1 MFFSEKGPAHLHGLV
16 PVMGAAGPPVA
27 PSCCFY
33 VHGGMELPGRPLLF
47 LHHAD
52 NSGFWGLCG
61 RSVSFQAEYYSSC
74 FPSSHAVST
83 VSGVN
88 PNINYPG
95 LYRVFAELWIYMGL
109 AWLSLFF
116 SWNVNMV
123 VEAHKVLKKRR
134 RQRHRH
140 FYQEEPEPVEDKD
153 KQGEEPDVIDIFNF
167 PKEDD
172 YSTVIKQI
180 GATAQEIKGKD
191 NMNRSKSCSD
201 ILSTNILT
209 LDQSPRHRRMISI
222 SEVFVNSVMPSCEQK
237 EVDVVKDGS
246 SRGTED
252 PECARTGN
260 EENEECGASEAESH
274 PLVFPKDAKEE
285 TSVQRPHNRA
295 LRFQIYR
302 VQEEDMLL
310 PTDNKTNDFDKDDI
324 T

>member
-1 MFFSEKGPAHLHGLV
+1 
-16 PVMGAAGPPVA
+16 MGAAGPPGA
-27 PSCCFY
+27 PSCCFH
-33 VHGGMELPGRPLLF
+33 VHGRMELPGRPLLF
-47 LHHAD
+47 LHHTD

-61 RSVSFQAEYYSSC
+61 RLVSFQAEYYSPC
-74 FPSSHAVST
+74 FPWSHAVSI

-88 PNINYPG
+88 PEINYPR

-140 FYQEEPEPVEDKD
+140 FYQEEPEPIEDKD

-180 GATAQEIKGKD
+180 GATAQEIKCKD

-222 SEVFVNSVMPSCEQK
+222 SEVFMSSVTP
-237 EVDVVKDGS
+237 
-246 SRGTED
+246 SRGQKGADVLKNVSSGETGD
-252 PECARTGN
+252 PECARTEN
-260 EENEECGASEAESH
+260 VEKEESGASEVESY
-274 PLVFPKDAKEE
+274 PVVFSVPPKDAREE
-285 TSVQRPHNRA
+285 KSVQRPHN
-295 LRFQIYR
+295 RFQIYR

-310 PTDNKTNDFDKDDI
+310 STDNKTKEMDKDDI

>member
-1 MFFSEKGPAHLHGLV
+1 M
-16 PVMGAAGPPVA
+16 
-27 PSCCFY
+27 
-33 VHGGMELPGRPLLF
+33 
-47 LHHAD
+47 
-52 NSGFWGLCG
+52 
-61 RSVSFQAEYYSSC
+61 
-74 FPSSHAVST
+74 
-83 VSGVN
+83 
-88 PNINYPG
+88 I
-95 LYRVFAELWIYMGL
+95 AELWIYMGL

-123 VEAHKVLKKRR
+123 LEAHKVLKKRR

-153 KQGEEPDVIDIFNF
+153 KEGEEPDVIDIFNF

-180 GATAQEIKGKD
+180 GATAQEAKCKD

-222 SEVFVNSVMPSCEQK
+222 SEVFMNAVMPSPEQQ
-237 EVDVVKDGS
+237 EVDVVKNGS
-246 SRGTED
+246 GGEAED
-252 PECARTGN
+252 PECARTGE
-260 EENEECGASEAESH
+260 EENEECGASEAESY
-274 PLVFPKDAKEE
+274 PLVFSVPPKDAREE
-285 TSVQRPHNRA
+285 TSVQRPHHRA

-302 VQEEDMLL
+302 VQEEDVLL
-310 PTDNKTNDFDKDDI
+310 STDSKTNKTDKDDV